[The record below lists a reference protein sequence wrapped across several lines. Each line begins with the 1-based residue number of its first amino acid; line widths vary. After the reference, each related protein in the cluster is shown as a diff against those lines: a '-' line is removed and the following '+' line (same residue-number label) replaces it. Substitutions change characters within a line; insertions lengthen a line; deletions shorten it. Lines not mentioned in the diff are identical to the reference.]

1 MDARPASWSPP
12 ADSSRA
18 AVAAVAAAA
27 VFAAAWAGIHYGF
40 YADNH
45 IVDTP
50 VYQRYGDAIADGGVP
65 YRDFTV
71 ANDRC
76 TTCFHQAE
84 CGTGCRG
91 YAYLVKG
98 DWLKTDPRCSKT
110 DPASEEEPPPRACRR
125 QARRPPPSARS

>member
-71 ANDRC
+71 EYPPGALPAFAVPSLVVVAVATGVAIIAAVAFGPADAALL
-76 TTCFHQAE
+76 QGGDGAAE
-84 CGTGCRG
+84 T
-91 YAYLVKG
+91 
-98 DWLKTDPRCSKT
+98 
-110 DPASEEEPPPRACRR
+110 
-125 QARRPPPSARS
+125 